1 MRKEMPTLKR
11 ILSISVLQ
19 NMSAVRNAEENLDDS
34 RDCGKLAKERE
45 WL

>member
-19 NMSAVRNAEENLDDS
+19 NMSAARNAEAGGTSVIFAVRSVHYAELI
-34 RDCGKLAKERE
+34 
-45 WL
+45 